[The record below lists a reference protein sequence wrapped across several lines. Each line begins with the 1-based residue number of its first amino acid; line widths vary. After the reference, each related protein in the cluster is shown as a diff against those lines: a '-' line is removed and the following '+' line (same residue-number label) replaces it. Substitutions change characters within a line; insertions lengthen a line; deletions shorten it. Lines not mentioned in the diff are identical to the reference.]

1 LASYVSKKKACRATV
16 KEAQKPQ
23 ALAEERIQ
31 IRKGGNNKRPK
42 GVAE

>member
-1 LASYVSKKKACRATV
+1 LASYVSKKKACKATV
-16 KEAQKPQ
+16 TEAQKPE

-31 IRKGGNNKRPK
+31 IWKGGNNERPK